1 MTTSTLNRAL
11 VFTEHENHLTTGMPD
26 LVAVGYVNA
35 RRRDGRG
42 ERAGELLVVQGVDV
56 YIDNNGGDAA
66 GFGDIA
72 SLFGGNLFGG
82 K

>member
-42 ERAGELLVVQGVDV
+42 ERAGERLVVQGVDV
-56 YIDNNGGDAA
+56 YIDGDTA
-66 GFGDIA
+66 GFGDLA
-72 SLFGGNLFGG
+72 NLFGGNLFGRN
-82 K
+82 